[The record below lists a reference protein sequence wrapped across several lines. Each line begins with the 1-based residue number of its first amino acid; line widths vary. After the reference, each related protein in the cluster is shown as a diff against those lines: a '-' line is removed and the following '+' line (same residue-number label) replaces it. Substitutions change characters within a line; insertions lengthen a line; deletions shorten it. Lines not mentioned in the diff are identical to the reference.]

1 MDDERL
7 YSFAIPPPTDDTPSA
22 PVPLVGERF
31 VHPSRVQLSTA
42 ALAGTHNRRHDAAPN
57 TGPAATRAAHS
68 KKRDAPAPV
77 EDEDESA
84 PAPAAAAAA
93 ADDDDEP
100 KPLSHKEKRLA
111 KKRKLA
117 AEAAGLDPDAPAPS
131 SAPAPTS
138 SGPTATTIGTTL
150 VGNTPGR
157 SAHGIWVGNMNYATH
172 PRELLAWFAGHGLK
186 DVVRINMPGGK
197 RSHENN
203 RGFAYLD
210 FPTVEDQEA
219 AVACSEKNLDGRKLL
234 IKASSDYTGRPAPA
248 PGAGAAPGGA
258 VKDVLASLDPSAL
271 ERPDPRAAAAASS
284 AAAAVDGAAPTSST
298 AGAGA
303 APPTLNRTARKI
315 LSRQKNAA
323 GPTLFLG
330 NLGFETTVDDIR
342 DMFDRNQVRSS
353 EWAPKGKEDQKACKG
368 KKGGNGK
375 GKGKAE
381 EGEEEEEEEG
391 EDEGEGGEEDKADT
405 DRDDDESDDDESS
418 EEDKEGGER
427 DAGDKKKRRED
438 KKAKGPKDLAKAKD
452 AGIRKIR
459 IGTFEDTG
467 KCKGWAF
474 VDFHLAAQSTR
485 ALLNLHNHQLNGR
498 KLNVEYASPEA
509 VRRGQLGSRAVSK
522 QHGRQRREAP
532 AYGDDGAG
540 ADDGYGE
547 RAERAGGGRKR
558 GEREWD
564 DGDVR
569 SFAAEAVADAAA
581 QGPPQRQRREKQ
593 PRERREREPQA
604 LPGGKRAK
612 PGAALA
618 MAQRASEA
626 IVASTGR
633 KVTFD

>member
-7 YSFAIPPPTDDTPSA
+7 YSFAIPPPADDTPSA
-22 PVPLVGERF
+22 PVPLAGERF
-31 VHPSRVQLSTA
+31 VHPSRVQLSSA
-42 ALAGTHNRRHDAAPN
+42 AANNNSNKRKHDAAPT

-68 KKRDAPAPV
+68 KKRGAPAPIVV
-77 EDEDESA
+77 EDEHDEPA
-84 PAPAAAAAA
+84 PAPAAAAG
-93 ADDDDEP
+93 ADDED

-117 AEAAGLDPDAPAPS
+117 AEAAGLDPDAPLAV
-131 SAPAPTS
+131 APAAPASTPS
-138 SGPTATTIGTTL
+138 SGPAATTIGTTL
-150 VGNTPGR
+150 VGNTPAKA
-157 SAHGIWVGNMNYATH
+157 AHGIWVGNMNYATH

-210 FPTVEDQEA
+210 FSTVEDQEA

-234 IKASSDYTGRPAPA
+234 IKASSDYSGRPAPA
-248 PGAGAAPGGA
+248 LGAAGAAAGGA

-271 ERPDPRAAAAASS
+271 ERPDPRAAAHHAAAS
-284 AAAAVDGAAPTSST
+284 AAAEGAAPAAAAAAAADGTN
-298 AGAGA
+298 GV

-315 LSRQKNAA
+315 LSRQKNPV

-353 EWAPKGKEDQKACKG
+353 EWAPKGKEG
-368 KKGGNGK
+368 KKARKAKGK
-375 GKGKAE
+375 GKGK
-381 EGEEEEEEEG
+381 EGEEDEEEAAEAG
-391 EDEGEGGEEDKADT
+391 DEDKAET
-405 DRDDDESDDDESS
+405 DRDDVGSDDSDESS
-418 EEDKEGGER
+418 SEEEDGDDEGGER

-438 KKAKGPKDLAKAKD
+438 KKAKGPRDLAKAKD

-498 KLNVEYASPEA
+498 KLNVEYASAEA

-532 AYGDDGAG
+532 VDNG
-540 ADDGYGE
+540 ADNGYGE
-547 RAERAGGGRKR
+547 RAGAGRRKR
-558 GEREWD
+558 GDREWD

-581 QGPPQRQRREKQ
+581 AAGGPPQRQRREKQ
-593 PRERREREPQA
+593 PRGAGREPQA